1 MKLNHS
7 QKRELIKAS
16 KIGIEHIE
24 TTIRKLKEECPDAF
38 HNDNTLL
45 KRRFHHRPNVETPC
59 HDYVIDWPPTNAS

>member
-1 MKLNHS
+1 VKLNRS

-16 KIGIEHIE
+16 RTGIDDIE

-45 KRRFHHRPNVETPC
+45 RRRFHHRPNKETPC
-59 HDYVIDWPPTNAS
+59 YRYVVDHPSEIVS

>member
-16 KIGIEHIE
+16 KTGVEDIE

-38 HNDNTLL
+38 HNDNTLH
-45 KRRFHHRPNVETPC
+45 KRRFHHRPNKETP
-59 HDYVIDWPPTNAS
+59 HYGYVVDRPQNTVS

>member
-16 KIGIEHIE
+16 RTGIDDIE
-24 TTIRKLKEECPDAF
+24 TAIRKLKEECPDAF

-45 KRRFHHRPNVETPC
+45 KRRFHHRPNKETPC
-59 HDYVIDWPPTNAS
+59 HEYVVDRPPETVS

>member
-16 KIGIEHIE
+16 KIGIDNIE

-45 KRRFHHRPNVETPC
+45 KRRFHHRPNKETPC
-59 HDYVIDWPPTNAS
+59 YGFVIDRPSTTVS

>member
-16 KIGIEHIE
+16 QFGIEYIE
-24 TTIRKLKEECPDAF
+24 TTIRKLRDECPDAF

-59 HDYVIDWPPTNAS
+59 FGYVVDRPSTDN